1 MNDSNSS
8 AQHPQIDIPVLEQ
21 LARDTDESVIPELLA
36 MFLSDGRIQLEKIES
51 ALATSDEEGLAAA
64 AHALGGSM
72 ATFGLT
78 EVARIVLQCESAIRG
93 GDISL
98 GKAQAKIVV
107 AVAPPAFEAISNYAE
122 TLKAALRRD

>member
-1 MNDSNSS
+1 MNDSSS
-8 AQHPQIDIPVLEQ
+8 SVQYAQINIPLLEQ
-21 LARDTDESVIPELLA
+21 LARDTDVSMIPELLA

-51 ALATSDEEGLAAA
+51 ALATGDDDGLAAA

-78 EVARIVLQCESAIRG
+78 EVSRIVQQCESAIRG

-98 GKAQAKIVV
+98 GKAQAKTII
-107 AVAPPAFEAISNYAE
+107 AAAPPAFDAISDYAA
-122 TLKAALRRD
+122 TLKERLRSG